1 MEKRKVG
8 LLFQCESLHACQSL
22 APLVKTK
29 TRLNWY
35 IMEPYL
41 LCSVGYE
48 ERTMK
53 DSYFKT
59 NDASIFARLHSEPL
73 TPKILGV
80 DLCLF
85 PYNPLKNLGVHL
97 ANLRRDLWVECTLL
111 YSAGRVVHLRQQN
124 TLWIQNCRASIHPRR
139 TKNKSYGQRKKP
151 FLKEVHSLPVQTRL
165 RHDGTR
171 TIWARDSPFSSFFFF
186 PLVSDLTKKNV
197 QRNRLSAFFPPH
209 TSYTRK
215 CYAFTRKNEYGL
227 EIYVY
232 GRYCY
237 KFYKDELGLVAN
249 V

>member
-1 MEKRKVG
+1 MFCRLRRTNHER
-8 LLFQCESLHACQSL
+8 LLLQNKGRQYIRQATFWTTYAEDLRCGSLPFSIES
-22 APLVKTK
+22 
-29 TRLNWY
+29 
-35 IMEPYL
+35 
-41 LCSVGYE
+41 
-48 ERTMK
+48 
-53 DSYFKT
+53 
-59 NDASIFARLHSEPL
+59 
-73 TPKILGV
+73 
-80 DLCLF
+80 
-85 PYNPLKNLGVHL
+85 LKNLGVHL
-97 ANLRRDLWVECTLL
+97 ANLRCDLWVECTLL

-124 TLWIQNCRASIHPRR
+124 TLWIQNCRTSIHPRR

-165 RHDGTR
+165 GHDFGTR
-171 TIWARDSPFSSFFFF
+171 TIWARDSPFYHFFF

-197 QRNRLSAFFPPH
+197 HRNRLSAFFPPH

-215 CYAFTRKNEYGL
+215 CYAFTRKNEHGL

>member
-1 MEKRKVG
+1 MFCRLRRTNHERLLLQNKRRQYIRQATFWTTYAEDLRCG
-8 LLFQCESLHACQSL
+8 SYPFSIES
-22 APLVKTK
+22 
-29 TRLNWY
+29 
-35 IMEPYL
+35 
-41 LCSVGYE
+41 
-48 ERTMK
+48 
-53 DSYFKT
+53 
-59 NDASIFARLHSEPL
+59 
-73 TPKILGV
+73 
-80 DLCLF
+80 
-85 PYNPLKNLGVHL
+85 LKNLGVHL

-139 TKNKSYGQRKKP
+139 TKNKSYGHRKKP

-165 RHDGTR
+165 RHDLGT
-171 TIWARDSPFSSFFFF
+171 TSALARFEPAIVRFLFFFFF

-197 QRNRLSAFFPPH
+197 HRNRLSAFFPPH